1 MVHTGLPGRRAP
13 TLCLALFL
21 CGVSCSALV
30 VTVGCG
36 RNQRAGGS
44 SGRGPASGLVGA
56 PLVPAGSDTWDLSSR
71 WWWWGGRSQYF
82 TEGAWR
88 EQLMGTLCGQ
98 REDQPGHLANMKITK
113 MSRQA
118 VTRPRSHPRLL
129 SLPFPEGLRGAGA
142 PTPVPAILGVV
153 GGQRWCG
160 VACCPPGAQSTPSLK
175 TGWFFKSCSEVAVP
189 VEGGRGATA
198 GSAFCI

>member
-1 MVHTGLPGRRAP
+1 
-13 TLCLALFL
+13 
-21 CGVSCSALV
+21 
-30 VTVGCG
+30 
-36 RNQRAGGS
+36 
-44 SGRGPASGLVGA
+44 
-56 PLVPAGSDTWDLSSR
+56 
-71 WWWWGGRSQYF
+71 
-82 TEGAWR
+82 
-88 EQLMGTLCGQ
+88 MGTLCGQ
-98 REDQPGHLANMKITK
+98 REDQPGHLANKKITK

-118 VTRPRSHPRLL
+118 VTRHRSHPRLL

-142 PTPVPAILGVV
+142 PAPVPAILGVV
-153 GGQRWCG
+153 GGQRWHG

>member
-1 MVHTGLPGRRAP
+1 MLGLVSVWCELFCSGCDSGVRAEPEGWRQLWEGPG
-13 TLCLALFL
+13 L
-21 CGVSCSALV
+21 
-30 VTVGCG
+30 
-36 RNQRAGGS
+36 RAGGGP
-44 SGRGPASGLVGA
+44 SGAGWFRHLGFVISVVVVGGQIS
-56 PLVPAGSDTWDLSSR
+56 VFH
-71 WWWWGGRSQYF
+71 GRSV
-82 TEGAWR
+82 EGAAH
-88 EQLMGTLCGQ
+88 GHLCGQ

>member
-1 MVHTGLPGRRAP
+1 MLGLVSVWCELFCSGCDSGVRAEPEGWRQLWEGPG
-13 TLCLALFL
+13 L
-21 CGVSCSALV
+21 
-30 VTVGCG
+30 
-36 RNQRAGGS
+36 RAGGGP
-44 SGRGPASGLVGA
+44 SGAGWFRHLGFVISVRGE
-56 PLVPAGSDTWDLSSR
+56 
-71 WWWWGGRSQYF
+71 GGPRSQYF